1 MGFEVGGRWKAGGRL
16 KSKKSKIMG
25 WTASFLAFGG
35 LILNEASTENWI
47 TRDGNFGGSGPLCS
61 WRKGDAGC

>member
-1 MGFEVGGRWKAGGRL
+1 MGFEVGGRWKAGRKF
-16 KSKKSKIMG
+16 KSQRSNFMG
-25 WTASFLAFGG
+25 LTASFLAFGG

-47 TRDGNFGGSGPLCS
+47 TRDGHLGRSGPLCS